1 MRMIMSRSAH
11 TSDAPPPP
19 EELVVRAVMRLGRSL
34 RRAAPAVELTT
45 GALAV
50 LIRLNKD
57 GATSA
62 AALARAEGLQP
73 QSLSRVL
80 ARMTQDGMIERAVNA
95 DDRRRHVIAI
105 TNRGR
110 RALGWAM
117 DERRRW
123 IATVMEERLAPA
135 ERDTLIAAA
144 TIMLKLAD

>member
-1 MRMIMSRSAH
+1 
-11 TSDAPPPP
+11 
-19 EELVVRAVMRLGRSL
+19 
-34 RRAAPAVELTT
+34 
-45 GALAV
+45 
-50 LIRLNKD
+50 
-57 GATSA
+57 
-62 AALARAEGLQP
+62 
-73 QSLSRVL
+73 
-80 ARMTQDGMIERAVNA
+80 MIERTVNA

-110 RALGWAM
+110 RALGRAM